1 MSGAGKFTAHG
12 SVKPDAI
19 RFTEHSEKAANAAF
33 SVSDYWGFTE
43 SHGGMCDPPWTH
55 STDIIILVSKNRQ
68 TARDG
73 IYMTQLEYN
82 ELLALYRARL
92 DIASQRGTYASMLQ
106 SILRDISNKVKR
118 GELTKEQGL
127 SLAKILF
134 NISVEQ
140 YHIDG
145 VESLNEEIRKGSLDI
160 SYDAADA
167 MAEKIAAMKANR

>member
-1 MSGAGKFTAHG
+1 
-12 SVKPDAI
+12 
-19 RFTEHSEKAANAAF
+19 
-33 SVSDYWGFTE
+33 
-43 SHGGMCDPPWTH
+43 
-55 STDIIILVSKNRQ
+55 
-68 TARDG
+68 
-73 IYMTQLEYN
+73 MTQLEYN